1 MSFSRGGL
9 SVGIE
14 CPSVGKD
21 FIGII
26 CPSAGR
32 TLFSPEKDTILFSGF
47 GVFRRY
53 RIAQTYASR
62 KGDMSW

>member
-21 FIGII
+21 FISLI

-32 TLFSPEKDTILFSGF
+32 TLFSLEKDTILFSGLGAF
-47 GVFRRY
+47 WRY
-53 RIAQTYASR
+53 SLARTYSSR